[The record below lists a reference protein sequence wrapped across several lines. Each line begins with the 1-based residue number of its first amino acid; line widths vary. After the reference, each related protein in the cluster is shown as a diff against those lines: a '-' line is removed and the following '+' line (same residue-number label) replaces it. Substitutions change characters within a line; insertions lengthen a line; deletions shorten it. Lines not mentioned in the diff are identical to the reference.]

1 MKIDKTPPLPRFN
14 GDSPKVAGRPGTDAA
29 EGSSASSPAAVAH
42 LSRSIND
49 SSQDIDAA
57 RVAELKEAIRDGR
70 LQINAELIAD
80 KLIASAQALLSE
92 GPAQGGK
99 SRDET

>member
-14 GDSPKVAGRPGTDAA
+14 GETAKTAGRAANPASADSPV
-29 EGSSASSPAAVAH
+29 SSPAAMTH
-42 LSRSIND
+42 LSQSISD

-70 LQINAELIAD
+70 LQINPEAIAD
-80 KLIASAQALLSE
+80 KLIASAQALLQDD
-92 GPAQGGK
+92 AQ
-99 SRDET
+99 